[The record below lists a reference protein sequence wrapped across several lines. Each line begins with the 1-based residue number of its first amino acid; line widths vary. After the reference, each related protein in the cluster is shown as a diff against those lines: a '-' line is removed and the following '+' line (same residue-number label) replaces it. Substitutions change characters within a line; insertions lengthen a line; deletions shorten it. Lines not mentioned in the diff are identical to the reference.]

1 MAQVPNIDFSSYV
14 AGRKSTHVG
23 GGAEGHDYAYISDKN
38 TRLAFQKMAPVE
50 YAVAATVRM
59 FKAFGKNELLGHT
72 VRVTERQ
79 FPRIHALNVQAAQ
92 SLGIPTPTLYVGQN
106 PHLNAGTYGTND
118 DAFILVNGSLIDH
131 FSDAEILDILGHE
144 AGHIQNNHVVYMTT
158 LHMLTNVLNRYL
170 WWFIYPAT
178 VALRAWSRRAEI
190 TCDRAGLLVVKDLP
204 VSMKGLM
211 KLAVGSQKLYEQLDL
226 DEYLSQFEDGKKGI
240 GRISEILATHPY
252 VPKRVKALKAF
263 SETALYRK
271 AAGLGEGGTTMEE
284 CDNLVH
290 DIIKVIA

>member
-1 MAQVPNIDFSSYV
+1 MAQVPNIDFSSFV
-14 AGRKSTHVG
+14 AGRKSSHVG

-59 FKAFGKNELLGHT
+59 FKAVGKNELLGHT

-92 SLGIPTPTLYVGQN
+92 TLGIPTPTLYVGQN

-144 AGHIQNNHVVYMTT
+144 CGHIQNNHVVYLTT
-158 LHMLTNVLNRYL
+158 LHFLTNVVNAFVG
-170 WWFIYPAT
+170 WFTYPAT
-178 VALRAWSRRAEI
+178 IALRAWSRRAEI
-190 TCDRAGLLVVKDLP
+190 TCDRAGLLVCKDLN

-211 KLAVGSQKLYEQLDL
+211 KLALGSKKLYDELNL
-226 DEYLSQFEDGKKGI
+226 EEYLEQFKDGKQGV
-240 GRISEILATHPY
+240 GRVTELWASHPY
-252 VPKRVKALKAF
+252 LPKRVQALRVF

-271 AAGLGEGGTTMEE
+271 AAGLGEGGITMEE
-284 CDNLVH
+284 CDNRTH
-290 DIIKVIA
+290 EIIKVMS